1 MLVIYFLIINFTESN
16 FIASLFV
23 KQLLLFLFLTA
34 VHASVF
40 AQASALIGNAN
51 TNEYTM
57 AICADNAGATYV
69 GATQNDEPWVFKRDA
84 NNNLVWSQKLNTVAV
99 GFSSDVSYI
108 DIIGDTIFGCGW
120 LRTGVSIKGA
130 LLFKLN
136 ATNGAVYW
144 VKSEATSKTYLSTM
158 KYANGK
164 YYACGSQTNNATGYS
179 GKVLAISS
187 ATGATIWQTP
197 AIGLTFPGYGVDYL
211 DDFTSATDMVNGKMF
226 ITGRSYVNATATNM
240 RTLLIGVSDQG
251 TVFLT
256 KYLEFNP
263 ATAPDARFYGAC
275 IEYDGPDSLVILQH
289 GDDVCMSSS
298 CTDFKV
304 GLVKTDLFG
313 NVSWCKEYDV
323 SGVSSEVGRGLTV
336 TSNAYVLYGFG
347 NYNQPNSKLFVI
359 KTNKQGVPQISKL
372 VSFGTGNLGH
382 TCGPLTTTGSSVYK
396 NNKHY
401 IPGSFFTTAA
411 GSRDILQ
418 LVLND
423 NLEDPMSCLTI
434 APVSVSVSSYPPFSS
449 ALNSNFPADQV
460 SFVLNPAAAQYNYNS
475 PCASP
480 ITFTQNATCTSS
492 VITASIATI
501 TNPTFMWSN
510 GAVGTTVTAVT
521 NDTLFVSVVN
531 PLNCCVVVDTIIP
544 VFSTS
549 NLSVQLPNDTT
560 ICLGTSG
567 SYLLSPTVQNAIGT
581 PSYLWNNQS
590 TNSSLSITQTG
601 TYWVTVSDGCQTL
614 TDSIHVTVQPL
625 PVLSGPLTATICSGQ
640 ILALNLTSS
649 LTATISWQGQDNA
662 FVTGETTSSTNSNQI
677 QDLLTNTGTISQNV
691 AYQVI
696 LTTPSC
702 TNTQNLIVTV
712 LPPIPAP
719 QITPSGPTTICAG
732 SSVTLSSN
740 YPSGN
745 IWSTNQ
751 TTSSI
756 TVSTTSTISLF
767 IQIGQCVSPSSTI
780 QINLINS
787 PAPAATLLGGGSY
800 CQGQSPDP
808 VLVNLT
814 GTAPWTLTYQLNGV
828 TQPAISTSSSS
839 ISLGQVPGVYL
850 LSTVQD
856 ANCSSSLVASVQI
869 SVAPVPIV
877 SVAPLSICQGTT
889 GLLSAIV
896 DLPGG
901 TYSWLPTNV
910 TTSSISV
917 SPSSNTLYSVVYTLN
932 GCSAIDS
939 VMVTVNP
946 LPSVSLVAD
955 TLIGCAPLSVNFI
968 GITNGDPNSCSWLL
982 SNGQTLNGCSPNY
995 VFNQPGCYDITF
1007 SATLNGCL
1015 ASTTAAQYICVENN
1029 PVAFFNANP
1038 NVVNQDNSTVQFF
1051 NMTSGA
1057 SNYAWD
1063 FGDNA
1068 TSLEVNPTHI
1078 FAANGTSYEVTLV
1091 ATSSFGCSSSFSLTI
1106 GYEEGLIYYV
1116 PNSFTPDG
1124 DQFNQVFLPIFSSG
1138 LDSENYRLRIYNRWG
1153 EIIFESHDV
1162 QEGWDG
1168 TYPYDNGVVQDG
1180 IYTWRIDFKLK
1191 NNDEQKLITGHL
1203 NVLR

>member
-1 MLVIYFLIINFTESN
+1 MKHF
-16 FIASLFV
+16 
-23 KQLLLFLFLTA
+23 LLFLYLSA
-34 VHASVF
+34 VYTLGL
-40 AQASALIGNAN
+40 AQASALIGNAS
-51 TNEYTM
+51 TNEYTL
-57 AICADNAGATYV
+57 AICADNAGATYI

-84 NNNLVWSQKLNTVAV
+84 NNNMVWSQKLNTVAV

-120 LRTGVSIKGA
+120 LKTGASIKGA

-136 ATNGAVYW
+136 ASTGAVYW

-164 YYACGSQTNNATGYS
+164 YFACGSQTNNATGYS
-179 GKVLAISS
+179 GKVLAFSS
-187 ATGATIWQTP
+187 ATGALIWQTP

-256 KYLEFNP
+256 KFLEFDP

-275 IEYDGPDSLVILQH
+275 IEYDGPDSLIILQH

-323 SGVSSEVGRGLTV
+323 SGVSSEVGRGLNV

-347 NYNQPNSKLFVI
+347 NYNQPSSKLFVI

-372 VSFGTGNLGH
+372 ISFGTGNLGH

-423 NLEDPMSCLTI
+423 NLEDPMSCLSI
-434 APVSVSVSSYPPFSS
+434 APVSVSVTNYPPFSS
-449 ALNSNFPADQV
+449 ALNSNYPADQV
-460 SFVLNPAAAQYNYNS
+460 SFSLNPAAALLNYNS

-480 ITFTQNATCTSS
+480 IAFSQNSTCTSS
-492 VITASIATI
+492 VITASIAAI
-501 TNPTFMWSN
+501 ANPTFIWSN
-510 GAVGTTVTAVT
+510 GSVGPTITATT

-549 NLSVQLPNDTT
+549 SLSMQLPNDTT
-560 ICLGTSG
+560 ICLGPNG
-567 SYLLSPTVQNAIGT
+567 SFSVSPTVLGAAGSLT
-581 PSYLWNNQS
+581 YLWNNQS
-590 TNSSLSITQTG
+590 TNSSISISQTG

-614 TDSIHVTVQPL
+614 TDSIHIQVQPL
-625 PVLSGPLTATICSGQ
+625 PVLNSPLAFAICSGQ
-640 ILALNLTSS
+640 SLALNLTSS
-649 LTATISWQGQDNA
+649 ISASIMWQGQDNA
-662 FVTGETTSSTNSNQI
+662 FVIGETTSSSSSNQI
-677 QDLLTNTGTISQNV
+677 QDLLTNTSTISQNV
-691 AYQVI
+691 AYQVT
-696 LTTPSC
+696 LSTPIC
-702 TNTQNLIVTV
+702 ANTQTVVVTV

-740 YPSGN
+740 YPTGN

-756 TVSTTSTISLF
+756 SVSTTSTISLY
-767 IQIGQCVSPSSTI
+767 IQIGQCISPSSTI
-780 QINLINS
+780 QIDLINS
-787 PAPAATLLGGGSY
+787 PAPAATLSGGGAY
-800 CQGQSPDP
+800 CQGQNPDP

-814 GTAPWTLTYQLNGV
+814 GAAPWTLTYQLNGV
-828 TQPAISTSSSS
+828 TQPAISTSNPS
-839 ISLGQVPGVYL
+839 ISLGQVPGIYL
-850 LSTVQD
+850 LSNLQD
-856 ANCSSSLVASVQI
+856 ANCTSSLAASVQI

-877 SVAPLSICQGTT
+877 SVAPLSICQGTS
-889 GLLSAIV
+889 GLLNATV

-901 TYSWLPTNV
+901 TFLWSPSNA
-910 TTSSISV
+910 TTAAISV
-917 SPSSNTLYSVVYTLN
+917 STNSSTTYTVVYTLN
-932 GCSAIDS
+932 GCSSTDS
-939 VMVTVNP
+939 ATVTVNP
-946 LPSVSLVAD
+946 LPSVSMVAD
-955 TLIGCAPLSVNFI
+955 TLNGCAPLSVNFA
-968 GITNGDPNSCSWLL
+968 GNTNGDPNSCSWVL
-982 SNGQTLNGCSPNY
+982 SNGQTLSGCNPNY
-995 VFNQPGCYDITF
+995 VFNQPGCYDVTF

-1029 PVAFFNANP
+1029 PVALFNANP
-1038 NVVNQDNSTVQFF
+1038 NAVNQDNSTVQFF

-1063 FGDNA
+1063 FGDNT
-1068 TSLEVNPTHI
+1068 TSSEVNPTHI

-1091 ATSSFGCSSSFSLTI
+1091 ATSPFGCSSSYSLTI

-1138 LDSENYRLRIYNRWG
+1138 LDSESYHLSIYNRWG
-1153 EIIFESHDV
+1153 ELIFESHDV

-1191 NNDEQKLITGHL
+1191 KNDEQKIITGHL